1 MNWLDVVI
9 LILVVGSMV
18 GSAWKGFSREVAG
31 LVSSIAALILALWFY
46 GTAGSFFAPYTSTKG
61 VANFLGF
68 LVIFIAVLFV
78 GSAVG
83 WLLSRF
89 MRNVG
94 LSWMDRLLGAGFG
107 VLRGLLFAT
116 ALVMILMAFT
126 PGPVAG
132 APPRSV
138 VSSRFAPYVLEA
150 ARVVVAMAPHEVKA
164 GFRDSYDRVKEM
176 WQNAI
181 RKGVRDLPAQEL

>member
-9 LILVVGSMV
+9 LILVAGSMA

-31 LVSSIAALILALWFY
+31 LVSSVAALILALWFY
-46 GTAGSFFAPYTSTKG
+46 GAAGSFFAPYASTRG
-61 VANFLGF
+61 VASFLGF
-68 LVIFIAVLFV
+68 GTVFIGVLLA

-89 MRNVG
+89 LKGAG
-94 LSWMDRLLGAGFG
+94 LSWMDRLLGAAFG
-107 VLRGLLFAT
+107 ILRGLLFAT

-138 VSSRFAPYVLEA
+138 VGSRFAPYVVEA
-150 ARVVVAMAPHEVKA
+150 AKVVAAIAPHEVRT
-164 GFRDSYDRVKEM
+164 GFHNSYDRVKQL
-176 WQNAI
+176 WRNAV
-181 RKGVRDLPAQEL
+181 RQRVRDLPAQEL

>member
-1 MNWLDVVI
+1 
-9 LILVVGSMV
+9 
-18 GSAWKGFSREVAG
+18 
-31 LVSSIAALILALWFY
+31 
-46 GTAGSFFAPYTSTKG
+46 
-61 VANFLGF
+61 
-68 LVIFIAVLFV
+68 
-78 GSAVG
+78 VG

-126 PGPVAG
+126 PGPVTG

-150 ARVVVAMAPHEVKA
+150 ARVVVAMAPHEVKT